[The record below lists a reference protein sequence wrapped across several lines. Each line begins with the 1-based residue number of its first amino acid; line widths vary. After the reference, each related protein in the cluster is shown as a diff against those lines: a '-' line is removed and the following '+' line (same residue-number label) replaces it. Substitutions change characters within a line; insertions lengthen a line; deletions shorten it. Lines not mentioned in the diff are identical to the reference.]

1 MLFRYTAIDAKGNK
15 QEGTVD
21 AVTQEAAITALQ
33 RRGLMVAGIEAADG
47 GLFSMNFSFFER
59 VSQAEVVVLS
69 RQIAT
74 LFEAQV
80 SALRVFRLLALET
93 ENPLLQRILLEV
105 ADDLQGGASIAEA
118 LAKHPAVFSE
128 FYVNMVRAGEETG
141 RLDQTFNYLADYLD
155 RMYELTSKAKSALIY
170 PAFVITVFIGVM
182 VLMLTYVIPRIGQIL
197 EESGQELPIYTKIV
211 LGISHFFSNFGV
223 FIFIALAV
231 GIAGFMWWSRT
242 PEGRVQL
249 DTFKLYLPY
258 FGTLFRKLYLAR
270 FADNLATMVASGIP
284 MVRSLEIT
292 AAVIGN
298 EVYKGI
304 VLNALEDVKNGKVLS
319 EALNEHNEMPGI
331 IVGMVRVG
339 EETGRLE
346 KIMKTLAS
354 FYEREVQQTVDA
366 LIDLIEPA
374 MIVLLGLGVGVLLAA
389 VLIPIYNVSTAG

>member
-33 RRGLMVAGIEAADG
+33 RRGLMVAEIESADG
-47 GLFSMNFSFFER
+47 GVLSMNLTFFER

-211 LGISHFFSNFGV
+211 LGLSHFFSNFGL

-231 GIAGFMWWSRT
+231 GIAGFLWWSRT
-242 PEGRVQL
+242 PEGRMQL
-249 DTFKLYLPY
+249 DTIKLRLPY

-292 AAVIGN
+292 AAVVGN

-304 VLNALEDVKNGKVLS
+304 LLKALEDVKNGKALS

>member
-1 MLFRYTAIDAKGNK
+1 MLFRYTAIDAKGGK

-21 AVTQEAAITALQ
+21 AVSQEAAIAALQ
-33 RRGLMVAGIEAADG
+33 RRGLMVVEVEPAEGGI
-47 GLFSMNFSFFER
+47 LTMNLTFLER

-105 ADDLQGGASIAEA
+105 ADDLQGGSSIAEA
-118 LAKHPAVFSE
+118 LAKHPTVFSD

-141 RLDQTFNYLADYLD
+141 KLDETFNYLADYLD
-155 RMYELTSKAKSALIY
+155 RMYELTSKAKSALLY
-170 PAFVITVFIGVM
+170 PAFVIVVFIAVM
-182 VLMLTYVIPRIGQIL
+182 VLMLTYVIPRIGTIL

-211 LGISHFFSNFGV
+211 LGLSSFFSNFG
-223 FIFIALAV
+223 IFLLLALAV
-231 GIAGFMWWSRT
+231 GGGVFWWWVHT
-242 PEGRVQL
+242 PEGWAQFDAL
-249 DTFKLYLPY
+249 KLHIPY

-284 MVRSLEIT
+284 MVRSLEVT

-298 EVYKGI
+298 EVYAGI
-304 VLNALEDVKNGKVLS
+304 LRKALEEVKNGRALS
-319 EALNEHNEMPGI
+319 EALNEHNEIPGI

-346 KIMKTLAS
+346 RIMKTLAT
-354 FYEREVQQTVDA
+354 FYEREVRHTVDA

-374 MIVLLGLGVGVLLAA
+374 MIVLLGVGVGVLLAS

>member
-47 GLFSMNFSFFER
+47 GLFSMNISFFER

-319 EALNEHNEMPGI
+319 EALNEHKEMPGI